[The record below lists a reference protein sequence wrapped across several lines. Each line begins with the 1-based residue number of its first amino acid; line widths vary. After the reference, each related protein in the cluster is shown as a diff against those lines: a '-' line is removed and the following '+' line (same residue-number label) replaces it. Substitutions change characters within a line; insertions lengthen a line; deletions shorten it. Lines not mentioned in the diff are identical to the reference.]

1 MENAH
6 YCTIIQ
12 IRACSQTNNEKVDPM
27 VLSSFCVYCMMM
39 TWLTMMAT
47 TSSEPNATWKMNFY
61 SAFVFHRHRFC
72 QFLTNESWKSVVG
85 AARSAKCKIASEET
99 ERLWKTANNCRNYR
113 IEHTHT
119 YTHIHTVYLSAL
131 CPMLQTAW
139 SWTYLKLR
147 DFVIDIDRVQ
157 IKYCSW

>member
-1 MENAH
+1 
-6 YCTIIQ
+6 
-12 IRACSQTNNEKVDPM
+12 M

-61 SAFVFHRHRFC
+61 GAFVFHRHRFC

-99 ERLWKTANNCRNYR
+99 ERLWKTANNCSNYR

-119 YTHIHTVYLSAL
+119 HTYTLSIYLHYVPCFKLPGHELTLSCETLWLILIVCRSNTVADSFIIYLRGE
-131 CPMLQTAW
+131 
-139 SWTYLKLR
+139 K
-147 DFVIDIDRVQ
+147 
-157 IKYCSW
+157 